1 MGAEAVY
8 MLVLHVYVSVNYYWR
23 SLIEV
28 DHAAWK

>member
-8 MLVLHVYVSVNYYWR
+8 MLVLHVYVFVDYYWR

-28 DHAAWK
+28 DHATWK